1 MSILSTS
8 SAMGCFLLMWAIRWS
23 LREYAA
29 LHIGHSNCRSRVSE
43 VLHAEVSDQRVF
55 AGGGKP
61 TQAATELLGAQVD
74 AKMPGEGV
82 WVRGDEWALLA
93 LVDII
98 VVVTTTAAT
107 SAGGGAVCDG
117 GNQGERR

>member
-1 MSILSTS
+1 MVHRHLP
-8 SAMGCFLLMWAIRWS
+8 R
-23 LREYAA
+23 
-29 LHIGHSNCRSRVSE
+29 E

-61 TQAATELLGAQVD
+61 TEPTAEFLGAQVD
-74 AKMPGEGV
+74 AEVPGEGV
-82 WVRGDEWALLA
+82 RIRGDKRTLLA
-93 LVDII
+93 LVDIV

-107 SAGGGAVCDG
+107 SAGGG

>member
-1 MSILSTS
+1 MV
-8 SAMGCFLLMWAIRWS
+8 
-23 LREYAA
+23 
-29 LHIGHSNCRSRVSE
+29 HGHLPSE

-55 AGGGKP
+55 AGSGKP

-74 AKMPGEGV
+74 AEVPGEGV
-82 WVRGDEWALLA
+82 WVRGDERTLLA

-98 VVVTTTAAT
+98 VIMATTAAT

-117 GNQGERR
+117 GNQGERRRGWWWDGRGQAPWGAARNRKWD